1 MKKYFDNEKEALA
14 ARDAKRQRGL
24 SDTRVFK
31 LKRTANGK
39 QRWFVGSHLEW
50 FSL

>member
-1 MKKYFDNEKEALA
+1 MKKYFDNKKEAQA
-14 ARDAKRQRGL
+14 ACEAQRQRGL
-24 SDTRVFK
+24 GDIHVFK
-31 LKRTANGK
+31 IKRTANGK